1 PIGQGFAGS
10 IAAERKAIVLEK
22 VNYDRVY
29 SPWIRE
35 KGIQSLAGVPLQT
48 EGRLTGV
55 LHVGS
60 LRQRRFEDDE
70 IQLLHLAGDR
80 IARAVERTESRDTD
94 RRGREAAE
102 DANQAKDDFLAVLS
116 HELRTPLNAMVSWL
130 GVLKRR
136 AGTSEQIGHAVATLE
151 RNVWQQSRLIND
163 LLDVS
168 RIISGKFDLN
178 IEGVDMVEVVRS
190 CVHEIRPDAES
201 KGIALSANEIG
212 CPCIVRGDAARLG
225 QMVGN
230 LLSNAIKFTPRGGH
244 IEVTTERSEQHV
256 TITVADT
263 GEGIAAEFLP
273 YVFDRF
279 RQADDSTTR
288 RHGGLG
294 LGLAIARHL
303 VERLGGT
310 IAARSPGRD
319 QGATI
324 VVSLPLDPEPGTAEA
339 PKRLAADPDLQEG

>member
-1 PIGQGFAGS
+1 
-10 IAAERKAIVLEK
+10 
-22 VNYDRVY
+22 
-29 SPWIRE
+29 
-35 KGIQSLAGVPLQT
+35 
-48 EGRLTGV
+48 
-55 LHVGS
+55 
-60 LRQRRFEDDE
+60 
-70 IQLLHLAGDR
+70 
-80 IARAVERTESRDTD
+80 
-94 RRGREAAE
+94 
-102 DANQAKDDFLAVLS
+102 
-116 HELRTPLNAMVSWL
+116 
-130 GVLKRR
+130 
-136 AGTSEQIGHAVATLE
+136 
-151 RNVWQQSRLIND
+151 
-163 LLDVS
+163 
-168 RIISGKFDLN
+168 
-178 IEGVDMVEVVRS
+178 
-190 CVHEIRPDAES
+190 
-201 KGIALSANEIG
+201 
-212 CPCIVRGDAARLG
+212 
-225 QMVGN
+225 
-230 LLSNAIKFTPRGGH
+230 TPRGGH

-339 PKRLAADPDLQEG
+339 PKRLAADPDLQEGDPLGLSVLLVDDDADTCEAMSVMMRESGAEVSIARSVSEALAIAEAAPVRVIISDISMPLKDGYA